1 MLDTSLPV
9 LYARKYLLARLV
21 LHVPNHIQQKE
32 SFMNSLIRILG
43 RVLLASPFI
52 RLGWDA
58 AQTPGGRVDMAAA
71 IGVPR
76 PETAV
81 RLNGAAMVSSGVLLA
96 LGIVPRW
103 SALTLIGCLVPTTAA
118 GHAFWKEE
126 EQPKRTGQ
134 LIHFLKNVSMVGG
147 LLVVVAED
155 E

>member
-1 MLDTSLPV
+1 M
-9 LYARKYLLARLV
+9 AHLV
-21 LHVPNHIQQKE
+21 LHVLHHIHIPQKGL
-32 SFMNSLIRILG
+32 SMNTLIRLLG
-43 RVLLASPFI
+43 RALLASPFI

-58 AQTPGGRVDMAAA
+58 AQTPGARVDMAAA
-71 IGVPR
+71 IGVPK

-81 RLNGAAMVSSGVLLA
+81 RLNGAVMVSSGVLLA

-103 SALTLIGCLVPTTAA
+103 AALTLIACLVPTTAA